1 MNQIILTHPR
11 SGSTAYS
18 NQLVKSQ
25 PGMLDLKEF
34 LNPYCP
40 DTFGQVQNFM
50 VNLWFNRRI
59 SVTML
64 KRSRLNNCN
73 EDLTADMYL
82 YKSADVY
89 FDDVMMQ
96 FMKTD
101 NVLEFLKIEELFR
114 IQFLKSIQHINWSIK
129 HFVSNAF
136 FYNNLLI
143 QLPNTTKIFYYRKDI
158 IGSVLSSLIKTLY
171 IDRND
176 LKLGSHNY
184 VDNQIPTLLPND
196 NIKIENINQINK
208 ELEFIVNLLK
218 FYKQYKSKLD
228 KIVAYEDSI
237 LPQQSAVGNMLPMP
251 YACDKSAYFNNSKL
265 VIECTHD
272 QIAKHNLQ
280 DVVEELGIIT

>member
-40 DTFGQVQNFM
+40 DTFGQIQRFLINS
-50 VNLWFNRRI
+50 WFNRRI

-64 KRSRLNNCN
+64 KRSRLNNN
-73 EDLTADMYL
+73 NADLTADMYL
-82 YKSADVY
+82 YKSMDVY

-114 IQFLKSIQHINWSIK
+114 IQFLKSIQHLDWSIK

-251 YACDKSAYFNNSKL
+251 YTCDKSAYFNNSNL